1 MGRRAS
7 VRVCLST
14 GQAQSCLLQR
24 CSVVKQPRRYR
35 LQLVVVKADDPIGG
49 HRRWGEARQQ
59 AWQHMHKA
67 ARARDKLGHTSEIK
81 DWAGAVEVV
90 NAWQQE
96 SQQLTAVLRRS

>member
-1 MGRRAS
+1 MDEDPALDLVDVRARS
-7 VRVCLST
+7 SLAIALFTSAAVS
-14 GQAQSCLLQR
+14 
-24 CSVVKQPRRYR
+24 
-35 LQLVVVKADDPIGG
+35 D
-49 HRRWGEARQQ
+49 QQ